1 VESTNGFFS
10 DRAIGVVDERKS
22 TRPPGV
28 AIQRKHDLRRCADAR
43 QVLAQL
49 CLGRRVRQIANE
61 QTDCHNSLSV
71 SGPGLGK

>member
-1 VESTNGFFS
+1 
-10 DRAIGVVDERKS
+10 
-22 TRPPGV
+22 
-28 AIQRKHDLRRCADAR
+28 LRRCADAR